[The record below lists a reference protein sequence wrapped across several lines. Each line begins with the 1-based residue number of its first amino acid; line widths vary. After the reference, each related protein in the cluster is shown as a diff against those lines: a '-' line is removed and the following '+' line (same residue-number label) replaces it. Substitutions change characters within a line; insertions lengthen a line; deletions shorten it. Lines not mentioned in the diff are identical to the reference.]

1 MRNSTLRFAFPIL
14 LAAQFLPI
22 AGGVAHAS
30 GTKEGEAQFRQQCAM
45 CHTTKSGA
53 PAGIGPNLA
62 GIAGRKA
69 GSTSFKYTPAMK
81 KSGLTWNKKQL
92 DILLTNPSKLVPG
105 STMTISVANAK
116 QRAAIVAY
124 LMSLKP

>member
-1 MRNSTLRFAFPIL
+1 MRLAFPLL
-14 LAAQFLPI
+14 LAVHILPFT
-22 AGGVAHAS
+22 AGVAHAA
-30 GTKEGEAQFRQQCAM
+30 GPTEGESQFRQHCAM

-62 GIAGRKA
+62 GVAGRKA
-69 GSTSFKYTPAMK
+69 GSTSFKYTAAMK
-81 KSGLTWNKKQL
+81 KSGVTWNKKQL
-92 DILLTNPSKLVPG
+92 DALLTNPSKVVPG
-105 STMTISVANAK
+105 STMTIAVANPK